1 MRGAPAPHVGGPDRL
16 GERAP
21 RVLIGDED
29 PLVGVRNRRRLG
41 HEMHPADDEQRR
53 VPLGR
58 APRHPERISSD
69 VRHVL
74 DLGPLVV
81 VRQDG
86 RLAVSL
92 ERPDLGDELRAHSL
106 VSEPWIPLKDIR
118 RSHWSRYRRWGAV
131 WETPRSTGGDGPLP
145 AGGGGGDR
153 PSANPIVNRERP
165 EREERSGSLFRGRV
179 PLGVLV
185 ALPEQPE
192 GEQDEADDERDLDRQ
207 DEEGNE
213 EERPQLPKSE
223 ADEADGG
230 ELQDRFGHGRL
241 SG

>member
-1 MRGAPAPHVGGPDRL
+1 MFFFFSS
-16 GERAP
+16 
-21 RVLIGDED
+21 
-29 PLVGVRNRRRLG
+29 RRR
-41 HEMHPADDEQRR
+41 HTRCSRDW
-53 VPLGR
+53 
-58 APRHPERISSD
+58 SSD
-69 VRHVL
+69 VCSS
-74 DLGPLVV
+74 DL
-81 VRQDG
+81 
-86 RLAVSL
+86 
-92 ERPDLGDELRAHSL
+92 
-106 VSEPWIPLKDIR
+106 
-118 RSHWSRYRRWGAV
+118 
-131 WETPRSTGGDGPLP
+131 DGPLP

-179 PLGVLV
+179 PLVVLV

-192 GEQDEADDERDLDRQ
+192 GEQDEPDDERDLDRQ

-213 EERPQLPKSE
+213 EERPRLPESE